1 MRSVIKEAIFTNDST
16 FSAKWMVVKTLYRKV
31 GFFVRLCKSGEKKS
45 THVIVDDVGMHVVN
59 AVIHDGRGDV
69 LAGDSL
75 SPSCGNV

>member
-1 MRSVIKEAIFTNDST
+1 MCGCEK
-16 FSAKWMVVKTLYRKV
+16 VK
-31 GFFVRLCKSGEKKS
+31 KKS

-75 SPSCGNV
+75 SPSCGNVQVQLGFATILTRIFLIMK